1 MAKGRLDQAD
11 LTQNIESRRKYNK
24 KLEKY
29 QLRLLALQHQLV
41 ENKIAVIF
49 VFEGWDA
56 AGKGSAIKRAV
67 ANLDPRRVRVTS
79 IAAPAPHEKRYH
91 YMQRFWRK
99 IPQYGQIAIFDRSW
113 YGRVLVERVEGFAE
127 KKEWKRAYEEI
138 NDFEKL
144 LTDDHYIIEK
154 FWLHISKDEQYKRFK
169 EREENPMKRW
179 KITSEDW
186 RNRAKWDEY
195 AEAAEEMFEKTD
207 RPNAPWHIIPANSKW
222 FARIAVVKQMVKAI
236 ENYLI
241 KRGIPI
247 QSFPDRDDNDGPEN
261 KFEESS
267 VPEKNSEKNVS
278 GKIAETAESGRN

>member
-1 MAKGRLDQAD
+1 MAKGRLDRVD
-11 LTQNIESRRKYNK
+11 LTQHIESRKKYNK

-29 QLRLLALQHQLV
+29 QLKLLALQHQLV
-41 ENKIAVIF
+41 ENKIAAVF

-56 AGKGSAIKRAV
+56 AGKGGAIKRAV

-113 YGRVLVERVEGFAE
+113 YGRVLVERIEGFAE
-127 KKEWKRAYEEI
+127 KKEWKRAYDEL

-154 FWLHISKDEQYKRFK
+154 FWLHISKDEQYRRFK

-195 AEAAEEMFEKTD
+195 VEAAEEMFEKTD

-236 ENYLI
+236 ETYLI
-241 KRGIPI
+241 KRGIPV
-247 QSFPDRDDNDGPEN
+247 QSYPDRGEIDESEER
-261 KFEESS
+261 FEHRLISGS
-267 VPEKNSEKNVS
+267 GFAEKDS
-278 GKIAETAESGRN
+278 GKGAETAESGRN